1 MILKKL
7 KGADILFY
15 LVISYVVVAGSW
27 WSYLL
32 YIKNSDALTAKK
44 EVLWLQ
50 MKEQGLTD
58 RQIYLESAEYTYLAE
73 QYERQKWMIFSESS
87 VLLIFIV
94 LGIWRIAK
102 SRQKELA
109 LAEQQRNFLLS
120 ITHELKSPI
129 AVIKLTL
136 DTFKKRTLTPEQ
148 SNMLTTNALADTDR
162 LNKLVEDL
170 LLAARVD
177 GGYQYTFET
186 LDLSLLIKRC
196 IQIASPKY
204 LGKIEFDNKV
214 ENATLKKGDQT
225 TLSSVFLNIIEN
237 AIKYAPNT
245 SKIIVKLMQNK
256 ENTYC
261 IEITD
266 FGQGISKLERENI
279 FEKFYRIGNEDTR
292 KTKGTGLGLYI
303 VKQIVKAHKGT
314 VTLKSNQPTG
324 SVFQVTLPKS

>member
-1 MILKKL
+1 MFLKKL
-7 KGADILFY
+7 KGIDILFY
-15 LVISYVVVAGSW
+15 LVITYVMVAGGW

-44 EVLWLQ
+44 EILWLQ
-50 MKEQGLTD
+50 MKEQGISD
-58 RQIYLESAEYTYLAE
+58 RQLYLESAEYTRLTE
-73 QYERQKWMIFSESS
+73 QYERQKWMIFGESS
-87 VLLIFIV
+87 VLLILIV

-136 DTFKKRTLTPEQ
+136 DTFNKRTLTPEQ
-148 SNMLTTNALADTDR
+148 SKMLTTNALADTDR

-186 LDLSLLIKRC
+186 LDLSLLLQKC

-204 LGKIEFDNKV
+204 SGKIEFNNKL
-214 ENATLKKGDQT
+214 EGTTLKKGDQT

-237 AIKYAPNT
+237 AVKYAPNT
-245 SKIIVKLMQNK
+245 SRIIVTLMQSK
-256 ENTYC
+256 ENYC
-261 IEITD
+261 VEIAD

-279 FEKFYRIGNEDTR
+279 FEKFYRVGNEDTR

-303 VKQIVKAHKGT
+303 AERIVKAHKGSIT
-314 VTLKSNQPTG
+314 IKSNQPTG
-324 SVFQVTLPKS
+324 TIFHVALPKS

>member
-15 LVISYVVVAGSW
+15 LVITYVMVAGSW

-32 YIKNSDALTAKK
+32 YIKNSDALSAKK

-50 MKEQGLTD
+50 MKEQGVTD
-58 RQIYLESAEYTYLAE
+58 RQIYLESVEYTRLTE
-73 QYERQKWMIFSESS
+73 QYERQKWMIFGESS
-87 VLLIFIV
+87 VLLILIV

-136 DTFKKRTLTPEQ
+136 DTFNKRTLTAEQ
-148 SNMLTTNALADTDR
+148 SKMLTTNALADTDR

-177 GGYQYTFET
+177 GGYQYAFEP
-186 LDLSLLIKRC
+186 LDLSALVEKC
-196 IQIASPKY
+196 IHIAAPKY
-204 LGKIEFDNKV
+204 SGEIEFNNKI
-214 ENATLKKGDQT
+214 ENATLKKGDQS
-225 TLSSVFLNIIEN
+225 TLFSVFLNIIEN
-237 AIKYAPNT
+237 AIKYAPDT
-245 SKIIVKLMQNK
+245 SKIIVNLMQNK

-261 IEITD
+261 VEVVD

-279 FEKFYRIGNEDTR
+279 FEKFYRVGNEDTR

-303 VKQIVKAHKGT
+303 AKQIVKAHKGNISI
-314 VTLKSNQPTG
+314 KSNQPTG
-324 SVFQVTLPKS
+324 SIFNISLPKS

>member
-15 LVISYVVVAGSW
+15 LVITYVMVAGSW

-32 YIKNSDALTAKK
+32 YVKNSDALTAKK

-58 RQIYLESAEYTYLAE
+58 RQVYLESAEYTHLAE
-73 QYERQKWMIFSESS
+73 QYERQKWMIFGESS
-87 VLLIFIV
+87 VLLILIV

-136 DTFKKRTLTPEQ
+136 DTFKKRTLTAEQ
-148 SNMLTTNALADTDR
+148 IKMLTTNALSDTDR

-177 GGYQYTFET
+177 GGYQYTFES
-186 LDLSLLIKRC
+186 LDLSLLIQKC
-196 IQIASPKY
+196 IQIASSKY
-204 LGKIEFDNKV
+204 SGEIEFNNKL
-214 ENATLKKGDQT
+214 ENTILKKGDQS

-237 AIKYAPNT
+237 AVKYAPNT
-245 SKIIVKLMQNK
+245 SKIIVTLMQSK

-261 IEITD
+261 IEIAD
-266 FGQGISKLERENI
+266 LGQGISKLERENI

-303 VKQIVKAHKGT
+303 AKQIVKAHKGNIT
-314 VTLKSNQPTG
+314 IKSNQPTG
-324 SVFQVTLPKS
+324 SIFHIVLPKS